1 MSFDFTS
8 ASAASFKPKVENTFL
23 GKGGGGGNTGY
34 FRQKKKKGDEK
45 DTSIMTSLLSEDKLD
60 RMSTAGM
67 PSFDEEKGFMEKLKG
82 FMGKIV

>member
-8 ASAASFKPKVENTFL
+8 AAAASFKPKVENTFL

-34 FRQKKKKGDEK
+34 FRQKKKKGSDK
-45 DTSIMTSLLSEDKLD
+45 DVSIMTSFLSEDKLD
-60 RMSTAGM
+60 KMSMAGM
-67 PSFDEEKGFMEKLKG
+67 PQLDEEQSFMEKLKG

>member
-34 FRQKKKKGDEK
+34 FRQKKKKGENK
-45 DTSIMTSLLSEDKLD
+45 DVSIMSSYLNDDKLD
-60 RMSTAGM
+60 KISMSGM
-67 PSFDEEKGFMEKLKG
+67 PAFDEEKGFMEKLKG

>member
-1 MSFDFTS
+1 MAFDFT
-8 ASAASFKPKVENTFL
+8 SAASFKPKVENTFL

-60 RMSTAGM
+60 RMSMQGVPM
-67 PSFDEEKGFMEKLKG
+67 QEEEKNFIDKLKG

>member
-8 ASAASFKPKVENTFL
+8 AASASFKPKVENTFL

-34 FRQKKKKGDEK
+34 FRQKKKKGNDK
-45 DTSIMTSLLSEDKLD
+45 DVSIMTNFLSEDKLD
-60 RMSTAGM
+60 RMSMAEM
-67 PSFDEEKGFMEKLKG
+67 PTFDEEKGFMEKLKG

>member
-34 FRQKKKKGDEK
+34 FRQKKKKDDNK
-45 DTSIMTSLLSEDKLD
+45 DVSIMTGLLSSDKLD
-60 RMSTAGM
+60 RMSMAGM
-67 PSFDEEKGFMEKLKG
+67 PQLEEEKSFVEKLKG

>member
-34 FRQKKKKGDEK
+34 FRQKKKKGEDK
-45 DTSIMTSLLSEDKLD
+45 DVSIMSSFLNEDKLD
-60 RMSTAGM
+60 RMSTAEM
-67 PSFDEEKGFMEKLKG
+67 PSFDEEKSFMDKLKG